1 MDGFLVNVGI
11 LAIAFVIVYI
21 YKKVLEWHELKYS
34 GFYEDEKVYKAADKF
49 VEGAPADEVKAILG
63 ECYSINKTDIEKIMS
78 MAIHGRTDKDGGYR
92 IFIRSV
98 NQVLGE
104 DIYNE
109 KLHIRRH
116 GQ

>member
-21 YKKVLEWHELKYS
+21 YKKVLEWHDLKNS
-34 GFYEDEKVYKAADKF
+34 GFYGEEKVYKAADKF
-49 VEGAPADEVKAILG
+49 NKGASPDEVKAILS
-63 ECYSINKTDIEKIMS
+63 ECYSINKTDIEKIMTA
-78 MAIHGRTDKDGGYR
+78 AIHSRTDKDRGYR

-109 KLHIRRH
+109 KLRI
-116 GQ
+116 

>member
-1 MDGFLVNVGI
+1 MNGFLVNAGL
-11 LAIAFVIVYI
+11 LAIAFLIVYI
-21 YKKVLEWHELKYS
+21 YKKVLEWHELKYL
-34 GFYEDEKVYKAADKF
+34 GFYEDEKVYKAAEKF
-49 VEGAPADEVKAILG
+49 IEGAAPDEVKAILR

-78 MAIHGRTDKDGGYR
+78 MAIHSRTDKDRGYR
-92 IFIRSV
+92 IFIHSV

>member
-1 MDGFLVNVGI
+1 M
-11 LAIAFVIVYI
+11 
-21 YKKVLEWHELKYS
+21 KYS
-34 GFYEDEKVYKAADKF
+34 GYYEEEKVYRAAEKF
-49 VEGAPADEVKAILG
+49 VEGAPPDEVKAILG

-78 MAIHGRTDKDGGYR
+78 MAIHSRTDKARGYR